1 MEVASSS
8 VSFNPKSSPH
18 PKRIRVILALT
29 ELEVIPWINQRE
41 IRDELMLANVK
52 SVPQD
57 ESRHSAHFQPFH
69 LRNMPFVSSEYV
81 LGMVQN
87 YTFTIKVECTITHT
101 LSCQCTQKVPHR
113 QQCRFMARVKQDRR
127 CKMQIMSKQ
136 LETGRH
142 CQIPVCVILCRHP
155 ASRPP
160 NSTLQN
166 TRTS

>member
-1 MEVASSS
+1 MRRFSLKHFSRITDSHFVEVASSS

-81 LGMVQN
+81 LGLVQN
-87 YTFTIKVECTITHT
+87 YTFTIKVEWMYHYTHPKLPMHT
-101 LSCQCTQKVPHR
+101 KSSTSPT
-113 QQCRFMARVKQDRR
+113 
-127 CKMQIMSKQ
+127 MQVHGQSK
-136 LETGRH
+136 
-142 CQIPVCVILCRHP
+142 
-155 ASRPP
+155 
-160 NSTLQN
+160 
-166 TRTS
+166 TR